1 MTYVEIL
8 MELGL
13 SLKRG
18 SEEVC
23 LKDSCREDVGSC
35 LQEDAQEQGKRQQ
48 AQVSSEEILSGLK
61 EKKNLYHKN
70 NKTLE

>member
-1 MTYVEIL
+1 

-18 SEEVC
+18 SEEVNLITVY
-23 LKDSCREDVGSC
+23 LKDSCREDVVSS

-48 AQVSSEEILSGLK
+48 AQFFSGKVLSGLK
-61 EKKNLYHKN
+61 AKKSLP
-70 NKTLE
+70 